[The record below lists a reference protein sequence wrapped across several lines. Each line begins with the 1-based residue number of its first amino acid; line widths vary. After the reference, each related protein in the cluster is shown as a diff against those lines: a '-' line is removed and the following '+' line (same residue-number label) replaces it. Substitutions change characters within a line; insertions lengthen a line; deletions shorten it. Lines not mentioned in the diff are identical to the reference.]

1 MKKLILFVV
10 IARLCSLNVH
20 ADWDPVRE
28 AQDAAAHKAS
38 QQRAAGEKAEADK
51 RKRDFMQKHMREFVG
66 KDAAGK
72 SDADVERLYKQ
83 RRAELDKQAAA
94 VEATMRAEN
103 RKPPKRGIDNDMAQG
118 DALMKSMVGKSA
130 GDIGNMSAQERDA
143 FIKDLEKKYPK

>member
-1 MKKLILFVV
+1 MKCALLANHPTRPSVKKLILFVV
-10 IARLCSLNVH
+10 IASLCSLNVH

-83 RRAELDKQAAA
+83 RRAELDKQAAN
-94 VEATMRAEN
+94 MNQGN
-103 RKPPKRGIDNDMAQG
+103 RNDQPHDGAADPSTQ
-118 DALMKSMVGKSA
+118 
-130 GDIGNMSAQERDA
+130 RR
-143 FIKDLEKKYPK
+143 